1 MTCAVLKCFVRV
13 VISLIV
19 NMARA
24 PGSRASNISI
34 KGIFFWNLKTL
45 CSTHEVGK

>member
-13 VISLIV
+13 VIRLVV

-24 PGSRASNISI
+24 PGSRASNISR
-34 KGIFFWNLKTL
+34 KGHFLEFLKH
-45 CSTHEVGK
+45 CAQHMK